1 MSLEE
6 YHARQRANA
15 AQNQAAVVGAT
26 LNQRT
31 ASVRRR
37 LQRALELLDR
47 DANHEAYREVEKALQ
62 ELA

>member
-26 LNQRT
+26 LNERN
-31 ASVRRR
+31 AAVRRR
-37 LQRALELLDR
+37 LKRALDLLDR
-47 DANHEAYREVEKALQ
+47 EANPEAYREVEKALE